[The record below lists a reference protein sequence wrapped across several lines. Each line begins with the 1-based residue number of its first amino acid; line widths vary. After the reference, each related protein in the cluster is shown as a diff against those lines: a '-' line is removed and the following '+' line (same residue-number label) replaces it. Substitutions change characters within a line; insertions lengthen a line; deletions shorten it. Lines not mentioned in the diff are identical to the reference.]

1 MYNAFEVRN
10 QFPALTQK
18 VNGHDLIYLDS
29 AATTLKPQ
37 KVIDRITQ
45 FYSYEAANVHRGAH
59 TLSDQATASFESAR
73 ESIRHF
79 INAPSSDEIIFT
91 KGTTES
97 INLLAYSYGMHFLN
111 EGDEIVLTELEHHS
125 NIVAWQI
132 LAEKKKC
139 VLKYIKVTDAGE
151 IDLYSLDEIITAQTK
166 IVAFSGCSNILGTL
180 TPLELIIQK
189 AQSVGAITFLDAAQ
203 LVTQKKIDVQK
214 LDVDFLAFSAHKLFG
229 PFGFGI
235 LYGRKS
241 LLQQMPPYQGGGAM
255 ISKVEFSHST
265 YNQVPF
271 KFEAGTPSI
280 EAAIATE
287 TAIRFFTDLNI
298 DEVFKHE
305 QNLLKQTEKELLQ
318 IEGLKIFGQA
328 KDKAAILSFNI
339 AGIHHSD
346 IGQILDQQ
354 GVAVRVGHHCTQ
366 PLLKK
371 FSLTGTVRAS
381 ISIYNNEQDMHQ
393 FIEAVKKAKRML
405 T

>member
-37 KVIDRITQ
+37 IVIDRINR

-139 VLKYIKVTDAGE
+139 VLKYIKVTDTGE
-151 IDLYSLDEIITAQTK
+151 LDLISLNEMITAQTK
-166 IVAFSGCSNILGTL
+166 LVAFSGCSNILGTL

-214 LDVDFLAFSAHKLFG
+214 LNVDFLAFSAHKLFG
-229 PFGFGI
+229 PFGFGV

-241 LLQQMPPYQGGGAM
+241 LLEKMPPYQGGGAM

-280 EAAIATE
+280 EAALATE
-287 TAIRFFTDLNI
+287 TAIRFFTDLKI

-328 KDKAAILSFNI
+328 SDKAAILSFNI